1 LENDINTQNIEA
13 DNIDTQNIEADNI
26 VNQPVR
32 ELVDFSRNAT
42 GVLIKNL
49 DELAIIRKMNYNGVI
64 LLAPSLY
71 AYNSCAVDMY
81 KKLLP
86 DALFMSPEELT
97 LSEIE
102 KLNVQPLLKLY
113 GRQRVMVSA
122 NCINNNYYSCD
133 YPETKTRTC
142 AGTGKLITLTDEM
155 GNKFYTKHDC
165 TWCYNVIYNGVP
177 TSILD
182 KIEQVADIT
191 SSYYLEFTNER
202 PELVEEIL
210 QYVISHTKE
219 DDHTD
224 NTDTGG
230 FIQEIN
236 VGEFTRGHYIKG
248 VD

>member
-1 LENDINTQNIEA
+1 
-13 DNIDTQNIEADNI
+13 
-26 VNQPVR
+26 
-32 ELVDFSRNAT
+32 
-42 GVLIKNL
+42 
-49 DELAIIRKMNYNGVI
+49 
-64 LLAPSLY
+64 
-71 AYNSCAVDMY
+71 
-81 KKLLP
+81 
-86 DALFMSPEELT
+86 
-97 LSEIE
+97 
-102 KLNVQPLLKLY
+102 
-113 GRQRVMVSA
+113 
-122 NCINNNYYSCD
+122 
-133 YPETKTRTC
+133 
-142 AGTGKLITLTDEM
+142 M
-155 GNKFYTKHDC
+155 GNKFYAKHDC
-165 TWCYNVIYNGVP
+165 TWCYNIIYNGVP

-182 KIEQVADIT
+182 KIEQAADIT